1 MRPRTKKHFDERFEK
16 CRYLVVG
23 APEENKG
30 QWRGVLNRPDA
41 SLHLEIGCG
50 KGAFITGKAMQH
62 PEVSFVAMELVPNVL
77 LAALEKV
84 DGDPEIQNVHF
95 ISGNA
100 RKLGEYFTEGEL
112 NAIYLNFSDPWPR
125 PKQFKNRLTH
135 PDFLEIYK
143 KILKPGGKIYQKTDN
158 KGLFDFSVRKYQECG
173 FEIEILAE
181 APLDNVMTEYET
193 RFTGLGMPIYR
204 VTATKPEQ

>member
-1 MRPRTKKHFDERFEK
+1 
-16 CRYLVVG
+16 
-23 APEENKG
+23 
-30 QWRGVLNRPDA
+30 
-41 SLHLEIGCG
+41 
-50 KGAFITGKAMQH
+50 MQH

-84 DGDPEIQNVHF
+84 DGNSEIQNVHF

-112 NAIYLNFSDPWPR
+112 DAIYLNFSDPWPR

-158 KGLFDFSVRKYQECG
+158 RGLFDFSVRKYQECG
-173 FEIEILAE
+173 FRIEILEE
-181 APLDNVMTEYET
+181 APADNVMTEYET
-193 RFTGLGMPIYR
+193 RFTRMGLPIYR
-204 VTATKPEQ
+204 VTATKPEA